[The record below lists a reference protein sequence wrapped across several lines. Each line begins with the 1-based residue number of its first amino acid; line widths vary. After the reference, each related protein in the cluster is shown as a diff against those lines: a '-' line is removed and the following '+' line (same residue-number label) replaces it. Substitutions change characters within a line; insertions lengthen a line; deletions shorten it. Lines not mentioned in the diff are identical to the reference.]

1 LKNIIKITAFVIALV
16 LLFSNVA
23 FAESYGRKTFYAN
36 QTKESTKTTTKQN
49 QSQIN
54 KTKTQQ
60 SKKQSKQSQPQGSVT
75 TSNNVKIY
83 SDYKT
88 IPRTVTQTRDTKI
101 EEAFKEIKKG
111 KSYYYVGAAGTYK
124 YQEIIS
130 TWVSS
135 REPVGTIIDNW
146 QLTNLK
152 RVEQVVEKT
161 GSYILHVSGN
171 LNDSTYT
178 NTNTRVKDYTWTVKN
193 ETTGT
198 TTSKFVTKE
207 NYTYITF
214 YEPGTYYIK
223 AEETLIYDVNRVDR
237 VTYQITAS
245 HTGETLQSGTKT
257 RTTYIESK
265 TTPGKVT
272 EWRIVIT
279 EEDLGKK
286 IPIGDTKNNTGPKP
300 ISKSS
305 SEPSNKIN
313 VEVDYELVE

>member
-1 LKNIIKITAFVIALV
+1 MKYINKIVIITIVLILLV
-16 LLFSNVA
+16 NSVV
-23 FAESYGRKTFYAN
+23 FAASYGTKRFDAN
-36 QTKESTKTTTKQN
+36 QTKETNNNSSNNNNKNKSNNQN
-49 QSQIN
+49 QQ
-54 KTKTQQ
+54 
-60 SKKQSKQSQPQGSVT
+60 KKSGSST
-75 TSNNVKIY
+75 TIPS
-83 SDYKT
+83 YKT

-130 TWVSS
+130 TWVPS

-146 QLTNLK
+146 QLTDLK
-152 RVEQVVEKT
+152 RVKQVVEKT
-161 GSYILHVSGN
+161 GSYILRVSGN
-171 LNDSTYT
+171 LNNSTYT

-198 TTSKFVTKE
+198 TRPKFVTEK

-223 AEETLIYDVNRVDR
+223 AEETLIYDVNRIDR

-286 IPIGDTKNNTGPKP
+286 IPIGDTKNKTGPKP

>member
-1 LKNIIKITAFVIALV
+1 MKNIIKITAFVIALV

-23 FAESYGRKTFYAN
+23 FAESYGGKGKTFYAN

-60 SKKQSKQSQPQGSVT
+60 SKKQSKQSQP
-75 TSNNVKIY
+75 

-88 IPRTVTQTRDTKI
+88 IPRTVTRTRDTKI

-130 TWVSS
+130 TWVPS

-161 GSYILHVSGN
+161 GGYILRVSGN

-198 TTSKFVTKE
+198 TRPKFVTEK

-286 IPIGDTKNNTGPKP
+286 IPIGDTKNKTGPKP

-313 VEVDYELVE
+313 VKVDYELVE

>member
-1 LKNIIKITAFVIALV
+1 MKYINKIVIITIVLILLV
-16 LLFSNVA
+16 NSVV
-23 FAESYGRKTFYAN
+23 FAASYGTKRFDAN
-36 QTKESTKTTTKQN
+36 QTKETNNNSSNNNNKNKSKNQNQQKKSGSTTTIP
-49 QSQIN
+49 S
-54 KTKTQQ
+54 
-60 SKKQSKQSQPQGSVT
+60 
-75 TSNNVKIY
+75 
-83 SDYKT
+83 YKN
-88 IPRTVTQTRDTKI
+88 IPRSVGQKRDEIIKT
-101 EEAFKEIKKG
+101 AFTSINNG
-111 KSYYYVGAAGTYK
+111 KPYYYTGLVGSYK
-124 YQEIIS
+124 YPVTITVLVPSI
-130 TWVSS
+130 
-135 REPVGTIIDNW
+135 EPIGTVIDNW
-146 QLTNLK
+146 QLTNMK
-152 RVEQVVEKT
+152 KVEKVVEKT
-161 GSYILHVSGN
+161 GSYILRVSGN
-171 LNDSTYT
+171 LNNSTYT

-198 TTSKFVTKE
+198 TRPKFVTEK

-286 IPIGDTKNNTGPKP
+286 IPIGDTKNKTGPKP